1 MLFVYGSAI
10 RRLPRN
16 LKPLVSCIELESRKP
31 SNSSVICMAI
41 HKHYK
46 NSPITEAVVDIR
58 LELQPEFKPESLE
71 PISTR
76 ISSGYPKRED
86 LNLFQGQFTV
96 GLGATSTQAKLG
108 YLYRSLDGKFV
119 LQTRTNG
126 FTLSRLAPY
135 ENWES
140 FRDEARSLWN
150 IYKEVAKPV
159 RAIRVAS
166 RSINRIDIPLQP
178 VDLSEYL
185 KTFPEVS
192 RELPQLISGYVMQLL
207 IPQKDFDG
215 MLSLIQATVPAQ
227 RPETTSINLDIDIFK
242 ESSTDFDSD
251 EKIWGFLDYL
261 RDKKNEVFEG
271 CITDR
276 ARDLFEPVS

>member
-1 MLFVYGSAI
+1 MAI
-10 RRLPRN
+10 R
-16 LKPLVSCIELESRKP
+16 
-31 SNSSVICMAI
+31 
-41 HKHYK
+41 KHYT
-46 NSPITEAVVDIR
+46 NSPITEAVIDIR

-71 PISTR
+71 PISPR
-76 ISSGYPKRED
+76 ISSAYPRRED

-96 GLGATSTQAKLG
+96 GVGATSTQAKLG
-108 YLYRSLDGKFV
+108 YLYRSVDGKLV

-126 FTLSRLAPY
+126 FTFSRLAPY

-140 FRDEARSLWN
+140 FRDEARSLWD

-159 RAIRVAS
+159 RATRVAS
-166 RSINRIDIPLQP
+166 RSINRIDIPLQT

-227 RPETTSINLDIDIFK
+227 QPETTSINLDIDMFK
-242 ESSTDFDSD
+242 ESSTEFDSD

-276 ARDLFEPVS
+276 ARDLFEPVA